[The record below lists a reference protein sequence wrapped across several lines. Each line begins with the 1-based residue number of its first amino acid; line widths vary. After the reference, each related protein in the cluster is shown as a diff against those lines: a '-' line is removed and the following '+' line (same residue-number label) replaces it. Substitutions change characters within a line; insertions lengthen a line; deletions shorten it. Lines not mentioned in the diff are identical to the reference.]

1 MNLLPINASIT
12 VNKGAAGNTTDAL
25 CSIIRKRS
33 TRKSEFNFTKKYSIE
48 INNQ

>member
-12 VNKGAAGNTTDAL
+12 VNKGAAGNTIDAL

-33 TRKSEFNFTKKYSIE
+33 TKKGNFILQKKYSIE